1 MNWQKKPL
9 RKISRA
15 SAWISIALT
24 WWLTAG
30 CGVKGD
36 PLPPEK
42 PAELGRGRPTYRRA
56 TEGIK
61 IEKRASERPRDE
73 DSEEEDDEQEAD

>member
-1 MNWQKKPL
+1 MRYLVLW
-9 RKISRA
+9 
-15 SAWISIALT
+15 AWAL
-24 WWLTAG
+24 WIVG

-56 TEGIK
+56 MKDVRVAPVI
-61 IEKRASERPRDE
+61 DE
-73 DSEEEDDEQEAD
+73 EFDEEEEE